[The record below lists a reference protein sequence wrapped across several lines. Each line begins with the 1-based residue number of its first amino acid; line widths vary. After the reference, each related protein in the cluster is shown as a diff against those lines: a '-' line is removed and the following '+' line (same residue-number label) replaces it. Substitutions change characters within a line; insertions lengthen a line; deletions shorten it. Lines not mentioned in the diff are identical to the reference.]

1 MTKVWAKASSREAGA
16 AATGA
21 QRGPVPRLRPLPGHR
36 TLAGS
41 RDRLACPLQP
51 EAASAGR
58 AFSGRPWMHRRG
70 PRAPRA
76 ARTRCVGS
84 PPSSACVT
92 AAGVRARAPSCT
104 RRCRAP
110 PSGDTPCCLPG
121 PLLRDTVGAP
131 LSVTTDLRGCLSATG
146 RGCLTRG
153 LARHAACCCRSS
165 MGARPLGHVWSAA
178 AFTQRGPLSS
188 HSRDHAAAQGVTG
201 KSCRLLSR
209 GEKLW
214 PPPDSNTGPFC
225 NGHTWVASFNM
236 SGSVLRVTD
245 DLNYPFDLRKVQSRL
260 SQAAGRGARW
270 TGHGSEG
277 LARLRHRPT
286 SRGPRHTASSVHS
299 WCCPARRGSQRG
311 PRDRAQ
317 SSLNPPCILKM
328 AFLQDW
334 VRLMHFGDKGR
345 ARP

>member
-1 MTKVWAKASSREAGA
+1 MRRGSLRGRPLGSPSARRATKVWAKASSREAGA

-21 QRGPVPRLRPLPGHR
+21 QRGGAPRLRPLPGHR

-214 PPPDSNTGPFC
+214 PPPDSKRVPF
-225 NGHTWVASFNM
+225 A
-236 SGSVLRVTD
+236 TD
-245 DLNYPFDLRKVQSRL
+245 TRGWLL
-260 SQAAGRGARW
+260 STCQA
-270 TGHGSEG
+270 
-277 LARLRHRPT
+277 
-286 SRGPRHTASSVHS
+286 
-299 WCCPARRGSQRG
+299 Q
-311 PRDRAQ
+311 
-317 SSLNPPCILKM
+317 
-328 AFLQDW
+328 F
-334 VRLMHFGDKGR
+334 
-345 ARP
+345 